1 MKKKTAAADG
11 KFEQKQKKRKEKRR
25 KWGGEDK
32 GLLPGWF
39 TD

>member
-1 MKKKTAAADG
+1 MENLSRNKR
-11 KFEQKQKKRKEKRR
+11 KQKKREEKRR